1 MAESGYDIA
10 LLKLEMTMNYTGM
23 ENFKQKA
30 VYSDYMET
38 MFHAPRFTA
47 RPWQSLHVLLPWK
60 GEGCRVSL
68 KTVGGRGCR
77 ASLKTVVLSWRLHL
91 ILGCGWNGRLSPGFF
106 RCTEWH
112 NLIIYWNIKEDFYLL
127 FKEERI
133 VGQNDEAISTGP
145 QASRE
150 WRS

>member
-1 MAESGYDIA
+1 MISMKWQKVDMISPCWNWKWQWITQVWKI
-10 LLKLEMTMNYTGM
+10 LNRKLSTVT
-23 ENFKQKA
+23 
-30 VYSDYMET
+30 T
-38 MFHAPRFTA
+38 WRRCFTLPDS
-47 RPWQSLHVLLPWK
+47 RPDPGNLSMCYYH
-60 GEGCRVSL
+60 ER
-68 KTVGGRGCR
+68 GRGCR

-106 RCTEWH
+106 RRTEWH

-133 VGQNDEAISTGP
+133 VGPNDEAISTGS
-145 QASRE
+145 QTSRE